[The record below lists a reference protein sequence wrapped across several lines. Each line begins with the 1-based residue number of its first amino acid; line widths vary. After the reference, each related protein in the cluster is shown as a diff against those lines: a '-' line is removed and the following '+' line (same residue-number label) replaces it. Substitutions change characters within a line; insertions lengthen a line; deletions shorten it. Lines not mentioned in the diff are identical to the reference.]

1 VCLCVRACVRAQARN
16 ILAYTG
22 IDTAQNVTHTHTHT
36 HTLALTLSHT
46 HKHTHTHQRPRLA
59 SQFTVIVF
67 PAHYLCISQAFT
79 QMFHACMHMVDSALA
94 RMHARTRTCKY
105 THMQVHTHAS
115 IYPRNVYVGRV
126 CAYTVRRFRR
136 LHCVSAQIAKHTCMR
151 VHA

>member
-1 VCLCVRACVRAQARN
+1 MLVCARVRACTSAK
-16 ILAYTG
+16 YTC
-22 IDTAQNVTHTHTHT
+22 IYRHRHSTKRHTHTHTHT